1 MVEHFSCKED
11 VVGSIP
17 TPGSLKTRITA
28 TLNIFPVLRRSG
40 LALSGPI
47 AAYYSD
53 GVYDILVEL
62 TEREIAILDFERR
75 PWEVN
80 GPKQRAIRE
89 KFGISPSR
97 YYQIRDSLLD
107 RVEALEYDPLLVL
120 RLRKHRTTR
129 RSNRYGIPQ
138 IQSPIR

>member
-1 MVEHFSCKED
+1 M
-11 VVGSIP
+11 
-17 TPGSLKTRITA
+17 
-28 TLNIFPVLRRSG
+28 
-40 LALSGPI
+40 
-47 AAYYSD
+47 AAYYAAE
-53 GVYDILVEL
+53 VYDIRVEL

-80 GPKQRAIRE
+80 GPKERAIRE

-107 RVEALEYDPLLVL
+107 RVEALEYDPLLVR
-120 RLRKHRTTR
+120 RLRKSRIKR